1 MVKRGQYS
9 PPNGKSASEVADVF
23 RLFDDPLIAWPR
35 RAHWW
40 HYVEE
45 NEMFAMWLL
54 NTSAGS
60 PTTGIERA
68 RVLSRFLDIMEW
80 SLDDLMQVAVSDLH
94 GLERRLDLFASA
106 AFFPR
111 EGARL

>member
-1 MVKRGQYS
+1 
-9 PPNGKSASEVADVF
+9 VADVF
-23 RLFDDPLIAWPR
+23 KLFDDPFIAWPR

-45 NEMFAMWLL
+45 NETFAMWLL

-94 GLERRLDLFASA
+94 GLERRLEIFARRLESQGYK
-106 AFFPR
+106 R
-111 EGARL
+111 ETINNYYKALRS